1 MPATASISTI
11 RTLLD
16 CLHCEHRSLRKFC
29 NLDAGALADFDSLG
43 SHVQVPAGV
52 RIFEEETPNR
62 GVFVICTG
70 QAKLSCTS
78 KQGKTLILKIAGP
91 GDVLGLG
98 SALSGATYEVSAET
112 VGPVELKRIPRGAF
126 LEFIERHGEASL
138 HAAQALSE
146 EYRDAFFDVRRL
158 ALSVSAA
165 ARLAGVLMDWG
176 RKASCDRSEMR
187 FTMALTHEELA
198 NLIGSSRE
206 TVTRMLGRFKR
217 EKLIEVRGATVLILA
232 PDKLEKLAV

>member
-1 MPATASISTI
+1 MDEA
-11 RTLLD
+11 
-16 CLHCEHRSLRKFC
+16 
-29 NLDAGALADFDSLG
+29 ALADFDSLG
-43 SHVQVPAGV
+43 THVSLLPGARV
-52 RIFEEETPNR
+52 FEEETPNR

-78 KQGKTLILKIAGP
+78 KQGKTLILKLAGP

-98 SALSGATYEVSAET
+98 ATLSDSKYEVTAES
-112 VGPVELKRIPRGAF
+112 VGPTELKRIPQADFLAF
-126 LEFIERHGEASL
+126 LARHGEASL
-138 HAAQALSE
+138 HAAQELSR

-176 RKASCDRSEMR
+176 RTASCDKAQMH
-187 FTMALTHEELA
+187 FTMAMTHEELA

-206 TVTRMLGRFKR
+206 TVTRMLARFKKD
-217 EKLIEVRGATVLILA
+217 KLIEVRGATIWILA
-232 PDKLEKLAV
+232 PEKLAQLAV